1 MQPALR
7 PVSFFLCDIYPNEV
21 SHGYQ
26 QVTLSNATEMEKD
39 ELLMLSD
46 FFCGFQ
52 HVSLCWGRRCS
63 PAVFM
68 CAVCSHRVTLA
79 CQSIKWRGPVSH
91 QGAER
96 DYQCLDAQK
105 FAPPRSKSPLREK
118 GSSVTQAAV
127 PIQND
132 RCAVWLKCMT
142 ALYTRLN
149 TKYMHGH
156 WHTAKFKLLVYMLVL
171 AHWYMT
177 TYYSLYA

>member
-1 MQPALR
+1 MSFSMMESCVCVISRNDQFMQPPLQ
-7 PVSFFLCDIYPNEV
+7 PVPFSVTQPNEI

-26 QVTLSNATEMEKD
+26 QVTLSNATEREND

-46 FFCGFQ
+46 FFCGFK
-52 HVSLCWGRRCS
+52 HVSLCRGRGCS

-68 CAVCSHRVTLA
+68 CAVCSHHVTLA

-132 RCAVWLKCMT
+132 RCAV
-142 ALYTRLN
+142 
-149 TKYMHGH
+149 
-156 WHTAKFKLLVYMLVL
+156 
-171 AHWYMT
+171 
-177 TYYSLYA
+177 